1 MLGAELALPRGGGPG
16 EGQKKP
22 PADGRGFGVGY
33 LSLLFASRA
42 TFVAWVPPGT
52 APKSCLGF
60 SASICSRRVL
70 ISAAAALSMAARSSQ
85 SFTLPAPPSRRR
97 HDRKPAS
104 PTLGRAGGSDYP
116 SFSAED
122 RLLLVENPS
131 SNLNEGPLLLGRPA
145 RAASVSVV
153 FPSSQ
158 KRRAGQGPSLLAH
171 THSHNSITPGFK
183 SPRHIRQV
191 CNKDQPYSPSLPL
204 LPSAPATVTVLL
216 GRSFPS

>member
-1 MLGAELALPRGGGPG
+1 
-16 EGQKKP
+16 
-22 PADGRGFGVGY
+22 
-33 LSLLFASRA
+33 
-42 TFVAWVPPGT
+42 
-52 APKSCLGF
+52 
-60 SASICSRRVL
+60 
-70 ISAAAALSMAARSSQ
+70 MAARSSQ
-85 SFTLPAPPSRRR
+85 SFTSPAPPSRRR

-131 SNLNEGPLLLGRPA
+131 SNLNEGPFASGRPA
-145 RAASVSVV
+145 RAASICCFS
-153 FPSSQ
+153 FRLSH

-204 LPSAPATVTVLL
+204 LPTARCQPLRCCWVGASRLSTSRRRNTPP
-216 GRSFPS
+216 RSTTCT

>member
-1 MLGAELALPRGGGPG
+1 MPTVPLAWVG
-16 EGQKKP
+16 EGKEKP
-22 PADGRGFGVGY
+22 LADGQGFGSRLLEPVVRLEGY
-33 LSLLFASRA
+33 FRCLGSPRFCSEELSRFR
-42 TFVAWVPPGT
+42 GI
-52 APKSCLGF
+52 GF

-171 THSHNSITPGFK
+171 THSHNSITPGF
-183 SPRHIRQV
+183 R
-191 CNKDQPYSPSLPL
+191 YSRGHPSGLPL
-204 LPSAPATVTVLL
+204 LSNSTLLVSHSSQPPGANRCGAT
-216 GRSFPS
+216 G